1 MRILVV
7 HNAYQ
12 QRGGEDSV
20 VAAEVA
26 LLRRHGH
33 DVVEYL
39 RHNDEIGQ
47 LPSWRVATGT
57 VWAPRAGRD
66 LRDIVRQQ
74 PVDVVHCHN
83 TFPLISPSLYWAAR
97 REGLP
102 VVQTLHNF
110 RLMCPQAMLL
120 RDARV
125 CEDCVG
131 RLPWR
136 SVVHACYRGSR
147 LQSAAITCMLGTHRA
162 LGTYSEKVNA
172 YIALNEFCR
181 QKFIEGGLP
190 ASRLFVKPNFVDRP
204 SAPSAGPRGGFL
216 YVGRLSTEK
225 GISVIAGALQ
235 QVDDIELRVAG
246 TGPES
251 GRLAGLRGV
260 TMLGSLAA
268 EQVDGEMLRARA
280 LVMPSVWYE
289 NYPRTLVEAFACGL
303 PVIASRIGALA
314 ELVTHGETGLLF
326 EPGDPEGLAKSLA
339 WARSHPDEM
348 RSMGQKART
357 HYEHHLGAEQNYAL
371 LMDIYA
377 RARADAE
384 QNARNGRR

>member
-39 RHNDEIGQ
+39 RHNDEIAQ
-47 LPSWRVATGT
+47 LPAWRVASGT
-57 VWAPRAGRD
+57 VWAPQAGRD
-66 LRDIVRQQ
+66 LRDIVRQG
-74 PVDVVHCHN
+74 PVDIVHCHN

-97 REGLP
+97 SEGLP

-120 RDARV
+120 RDAQV

-147 LQSAAITCMLGTHRA
+147 LQSAAITCMLGAHRA
-162 LGTYSEKVNA
+162 LGTYTDKVNA

-204 SAPSAGPRGGFL
+204 SAPAAGPREGFL

-225 GISVIAGALQ
+225 GISVIASALQ
-235 QVDDIELRVAG
+235 QVDDIDLRVAG

-251 GRLAGLRGV
+251 GQLAGLRGV
-260 TMLGSLAA
+260 AMLGSLTA
-268 EQVDGEMLRARA
+268 EQVDGEMLRSQA

-314 ELVTHGETGLLF
+314 ELVKHGETGLLF
-326 EPGDPEGLAKSLA
+326 EPGDPQGLAGALA

-348 RSMGQKART
+348 RSMGMQARA
-357 HYEHHLGAEQNYAL
+357 HYERHLGAEQNYAM

-377 RARADAE
+377 RARADVA
-384 QNARNGRR
+384 QVARIGRR

>member
-39 RHNDEIGQ
+39 RHNDEIEQ
-47 LPSWRVATGT
+47 LPAWRVASGT
-57 VWAPRAGRD
+57 VWAPQSGRD
-66 LRDIVRQQ
+66 LRNIVRQGT
-74 PVDVVHCHN
+74 VDVVHCHN

-97 REGLP
+97 SEGLP

-120 RDARV
+120 RDAQV

-147 LQSAAITCMLGTHRA
+147 VQSAAITCMLGAHRA
-162 LGTYSEKVNA
+162 LGTYTDKVNA

-204 SAPSAGPRGGFL
+204 SAPAAGPREGFL

-225 GISVIAGALQ
+225 GISVIASALQ
-235 QVDDIELRVAG
+235 QVDDIDLRVAG

-251 GRLAGLRGV
+251 GQLVGLRGV
-260 TMLGSLAA
+260 AMLGSLTA
-268 EQVDGEMLRARA
+268 EQVDGEMLRSQA

-314 ELVTHGETGLLF
+314 ELVKHGETGLLF
-326 EPGDPEGLAKSLA
+326 EAGDPQGLAGALA

-348 RSMGQKART
+348 RSMGMQARA
-357 HYEHHLGAEQNYAL
+357 HYERHLGAEQNYAM

-377 RARADAE
+377 RARADAA
-384 QNARNGRR
+384 QITRIGRR

>member
-12 QRGGEDSV
+12 QRGGEDTV

-39 RHNDEIGQ
+39 RHNDEIDQ

-66 LRDIVRQQ
+66 LRHIVRQE
-74 PVDVVHCHN
+74 PVDIVHCHN
-83 TFPLISPSLYWAAR
+83 TFPLISPSVYWAAR

-120 RDARV
+120 RDAQV

-131 RLPWR
+131 HLPWR
-136 SVVHACYRGSR
+136 SVVHGCYRGSR
-147 LQSAAITCMLGTHRA
+147 LQSAAITGMLGAHRA
-162 LGTYSEKVNA
+162 LGTYTDKVNA

-181 QKFIEGGLP
+181 RKFIEGGLP
-190 ASRLFVKPNFVDRP
+190 AARLFVKPNFVDRP
-204 SAPSAGPRGGFL
+204 SAPAAGPREGFL
-216 YVGRLSTEK
+216 YVGRLSAEK
-225 GISVIAGALQ
+225 GIGVIAGALRQ
-235 QVDDIELRVAG
+235 LDGIELRVAG

-251 GRLAGLRGV
+251 ERLAGLPGV
-260 TMLGSLAA
+260 AMLGSLTA
-268 EQVDGEMLRARA
+268 EQVDREMLRSQA

-314 ELVTHGETGLLF
+314 ELVSDGETGLLF
-326 EPGDPEGLAKSLA
+326 EPGDPQGLAKSLA

-348 RSMGQKART
+348 RSMGLRART
-357 HYEHHLGAEQNYAL
+357 HYERHLGAEQNYAL

-377 RARADAE
+377 RARADVVR
-384 QNARNGRR
+384 QARHSGR